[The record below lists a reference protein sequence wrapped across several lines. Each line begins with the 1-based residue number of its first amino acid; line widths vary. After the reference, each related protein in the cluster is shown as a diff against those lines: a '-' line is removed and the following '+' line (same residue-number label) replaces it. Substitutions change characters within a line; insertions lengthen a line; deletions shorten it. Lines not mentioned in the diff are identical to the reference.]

1 MDVDMK
7 RRCHLWMAVV
17 GLLAAA
23 PASAQKSGDWTLD
36 AHILTSLDVAL
47 PKPGEGVGWNGQA
60 LAASDSALFG
70 RWGHRGTRS
79 FGVSIRRRVGKVGQL
94 SFGFEQVRRM
104 WRVEADWMPPLASA
118 PVASGTLDWIVAS
131 YAIPILYRT
140 EVTLTPGWRLGA
152 GGGLV
157 MEILPTNAFAATS
170 VEGGGDVFAIE
181 HESLRYAW
189 NRWGMALELGL
200 VKEGEER
207 DWHIGGLLRP
217 MVQPLI
223 QGGLSAQWNLGQ
235 GDAGSG
241 AIDRVLDGSWYGLD
255 FRVILH

>member
-1 MDVDMK
+1 
-7 RRCHLWMAVV
+7 
-17 GLLAAA
+17 
-23 PASAQKSGDWTLD
+23 
-36 AHILTSLDVAL
+36 
-47 PKPGEGVGWNGQA
+47 
-60 LAASDSALFG
+60 
-70 RWGHRGTRS
+70 
-79 FGVSIRRRVGKVGQL
+79 
-94 SFGFEQVRRM
+94 
-104 WRVEADWMPPLASA
+104 MPPLASA
-118 PVASGTLDWIVAS
+118 PVASGSLDWIVAS
-131 YAIPILYRT
+131 YAIPIMYRT
-140 EVTLTPGWRLGA
+140 EVTLAPGWRLGA

-157 MEILPTNAFAATS
+157 MEILPTNAFAAPS
-170 VEGGGDVFAIE
+170 IEGGGDVFAIE

-200 VKEGEER
+200 VKEGEEL

-241 AIDRVLDGSWYGLD
+241 AINRVLDGSWWGLD